1 MKFEPSVRVVTFAS
15 ALAIALV
22 VAASMFALAPMPATA
37 GERFAYR
44 SEAGRFSIDLPE
56 QSPLVRELTGSKF
69 SITDNDVR
77 HTVFSEGAEFAVEIH
92 DIPRVAKFL
101 LTGRYILERS
111 VQGLLEDMGAREVT
125 SAEISV
131 EGQPAREVAFEIPDH
146 AFTGR
151 VLLVLAGRR
160 LYLVSVQHPRSI
172 DPPGSIAPFFESFS
186 FWLE

>member
-1 MKFEPSVRVVTFAS
+1 VTFQPSVRVVTFAS
-15 ALAIALV
+15 ALAIALA
-22 VAASMFALAPMPATA
+22 VAVSISALAPMRATA
-37 GERFAYR
+37 GELFAYR
-44 SEAGRFSIDLPE
+44 SEAGRFSVDFPAE
-56 QSPLVRELTGSKF
+56 SPSVEELSGSKF

-77 HTVFSEGAEFAVEIH
+77 HAVFAEGAEFAVEIH
-92 DIPRVAKFL
+92 DIPFFAEFL
-101 LTGRYILERS
+101 LTSHYILERS
-111 VQGLLEDMGAREVT
+111 VQGLFEDIGAREVD

-131 EGQPAREVAFEIPDH
+131 HGQPAREVAFEIPDR

-172 DPPGSIAPFFESFS
+172 DPPDAVAPFFESFS

>member
-1 MKFEPSVRVVTFAS
+1 MR
-15 ALAIALV
+15 
-22 VAASMFALAPMPATA
+22 ATA

-77 HTVFSEGAEFAVEIH
+77 HAVFSEGAEFVIEIH
-92 DIPRVAKFL
+92 DIPPVAKFL
-101 LTGRYILERS
+101 LTSQYILERS
-111 VQGLLEDMGAREVT
+111 VKGMLEDIGAREVD
-125 SAEISV
+125 SSEVSIQ
-131 EGQPAREVAFEIPDH
+131 GQPAREVAFEIPDR

-151 VLLVLAGRR
+151 LLLVLAGRR
-160 LYLVSVQHPRSI
+160 LYLVSVRYPRSI
-172 DPPGSIAPFFESFS
+172 GPPDAIAPFFESFS

>member
-1 MKFEPSVRVVTFAS
+1 VKFQPGVRFVTFTA
-15 ALAIALV
+15 ACAIALV
-22 VAASMFALAPMPATA
+22 VSMSALAPMRATA

-92 DIPRVAKFL
+92 DIPRVAELL
-101 LTGRYILERS
+101 LTSQYVLERS
-111 VQGLLEDMGAREVT
+111 VKGVFEDIGAREVD

-131 EGQPAREVAFEIPDH
+131 QGQPAREVAFEIPDR

-172 DPPGSIAPFFESFS
+172 DPPDTVAPFFESFS